1 MKLINWGWYLWP
13 GLVSWLTYTNT
24 PLAPAKQK
32 WSSEGRRGEAGGG
45 WADVQQNWRTL
56 AREHRLQ
63 MII

>member
-32 WSSEGRRGEAGGG
+32 WSSEGRRGEAGGDAG
-45 WADVQQNWRTL
+45 LMYNKIG
-56 AREHRLQ
+56 EHKLENTDSR
-63 MII
+63 